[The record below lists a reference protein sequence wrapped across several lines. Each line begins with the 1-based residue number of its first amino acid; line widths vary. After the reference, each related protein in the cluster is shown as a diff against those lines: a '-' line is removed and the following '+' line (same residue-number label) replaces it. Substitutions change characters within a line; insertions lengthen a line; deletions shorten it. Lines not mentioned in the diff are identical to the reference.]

1 MKRCGLVLVFLLLLL
16 VFSAVSVSAADTD
29 TLYQQQAEA
38 AGAADLPDQLPE
50 QTRLLLQELGLDS
63 LDPAAYAN
71 LDVWRVSELLGSL
84 FLEQSRSPLRTLGL
98 LLGVVLTAALLAG
111 LRDTALDGSL
121 RQTFHGITVLAVGG
135 ILLPSLFSLFERV
148 GQTVEQVTVFLA
160 AYVPVYGVLVAT
172 GGRGAGAAS
181 YQATLL
187 GASQLLAWLVREGI
201 YPLLTVSLAFGCA
214 GSVAEGFCLDAF
226 SQMLHKLILWFFGL
240 FSTLFSGVLSL
251 QQLAASA
258 GDTLGGRVV
267 RFSLSSF
274 VPVVGGLLSEAYTT
288 VAGCAGLLTSVMG
301 CFGLVSVGLVIL
313 PPLCSCICWNL
324 GLHLAG
330 SVAALFRLS
339 AIQRLCLTVAGAVR
353 VLIALLA
360 VFALLMVVSTAVIAL
375 TAGR

>member
-1 MKRCGLVLVFLLLLL
+1 MSRWGRIAVCLVLLLAVLA
-16 VFSAVSVSAADTD
+16 VAVSATDTD
-29 TLYQQQAEA
+29 TLYRQQADA
-38 AGAADLPDQLPE
+38 SGAADLPGQLPE
-50 QTRLLLQELGLDS
+50 QTQALLQELDLDS
-63 LDPAAYAN
+63 LTPDAYAN
-71 LDVWRVSELLGSL
+71 LDVWRVSELLSTL
-84 FLEQSRSPLRTLGL
+84 FVEQSQSPLRTVGL

-111 LRDTALDGSL
+111 LEDAALDGSL
-121 RQTFHGITVLAVGG
+121 RQTFHSITVLGAGG
-135 ILLPSLFSLFERV
+135 VLLPPLFALFQTV

-160 AYVPVYGVLVAT
+160 AYVPVYGAIVAT
-172 GGRGAGAAS
+172 GGRGAGAVS

-187 GASQLLAWLVREGI
+187 GASQLLAWLVQEGI

-226 SQMLHKLILWFFGL
+226 SQTLHKLILWFFGL

-288 VAGCAGLLTSVMG
+288 VAGCTGILTSAVG
-301 CFGLVSVGLVIL
+301 CFGLASVVLVVL
-313 PPLCSCICWNL
+313 PPLCTCLSWNL

-330 SVAALFRLS
+330 SVAALFRLG

-360 VFALLMVVSTAVIAL
+360 VFALLMVVSTAVVAL